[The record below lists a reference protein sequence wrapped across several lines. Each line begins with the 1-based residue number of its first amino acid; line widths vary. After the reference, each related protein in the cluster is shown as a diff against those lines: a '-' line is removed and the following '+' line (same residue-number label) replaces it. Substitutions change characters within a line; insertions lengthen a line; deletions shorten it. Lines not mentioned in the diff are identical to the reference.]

1 MRDKKHP
8 FYSEDS
14 EDSDD
19 SSLNTDTDTDTD
31 SDLQKDLQ
39 QFQSQNGEPLQSLR
53 GQYQVLDR
61 SLKTYYILWDDVE
74 AAFPGIDHLRSP
86 PSSCVFLVDRH
97 CRMFTPLRILVDP
110 KHVYTVVYKSSR
122 GPDSMD
128 PNRYLLYSNDS
139 APPLILTPEDA
150 ALKATL
156 DCLASDKNLFP
167 LLVNIRQVWKTYEDM
182 AGDIKVLHKNE
193 RYKVFTLYLN
203 MEHRHNKL
211 LQSMASLLE
220 EVGSI
225 EAIQVEM
232 AKVQEGLKKLQKDI
246 NTLEH
251 KSRLNTVEDDDDKAP
266 FDYPLPY
273 PLLLLPYDVDS
284 WDPENPRAHTFRLHY
299 LCNYASS
306 LKVRSHDN
314 GDTNDSNSEYR
325 ISHLHQH
332 PGYAIR
338 EWDYFLQRFGFVVL
352 TFMQEIQDRIETEL
366 EEARMTGKNDNG
378 DASSQKLSELATGSP
393 YSAGEL
399 RVLLNIAITCLKQL
413 VAPHMMLENNADA
426 LRRLSSLLIDN
437 DDNTHKVAGLYPN
450 IREGS
455 MIWTCSHHFHLTYTD
470 SALVTLRQ
478 HVSSLAGDYNME
490 QGTATIKAH
499 SMEDVQTFYNLTQ
512 GIKNVLDLTATLLWD
527 ATEAEMR
534 QILEG
539 TDTTGIF
546 ILRLDGNVFRN
557 HPIYTTERGNVY
569 IRNFVASND
578 HTLDSVTFANIQ
590 DSNSVEYVT
599 FIIDRR
605 IVTTGVP
612 TRMSMEWDKFKQG
625 VVGFHKAVGFESEY
639 SGNDSDIHS
648 SDARGVLHELAA
660 THHYIKS
667 LTYLTE
673 THQVATFEMQD
684 GTFHGLV
691 EARFPVKFNEQLLY
705 AGALRR
711 FVLEIDADSDY
722 LATLGKIL
730 ASNPDILDVSMQTE
744 ERRLLSQIV
753 FCCSYL
759 QGRVHPVQ
767 LTFFDKCNGNQE
779 RVVAKLVLSSKAQD
793 VTHNSSN
800 DLDLR
805 KLSPLDVD
813 IKVLK
818 CAVDHVSERMTDDEA
833 AVLDMITEQ
842 APDALTH
849 FVLDTGRLT
858 RTGIESLQRV
868 VARSSIRF
876 LRIEC
881 NAFDQDL
888 REHLVLALA
897 YIQRHLLVSLILCG
911 KAVDTWLQLGVA
923 ATTSA
928 TSDLDLW
935 KDKSE
940 PLPQLAQFEVIN
952 TSTDRQ
958 VLSDKAVELI
968 LYIALSS
975 PLIEIRLVN
984 TDLQA
989 GQQKNMIISEMDM
1002 EHVKSMGPA
1011 STNVQHVVSLH
1022 AFTEV
1027 ANVENPTNKA
1037 ASEEPAL
1044 PTMDPELFT
1053 LELEFTMLE
1062 SESLSVEPEP
1072 VSIESGPLSLE
1083 SEIFTLE
1090 PERALNTLVLEK
1102 LELEPPILAPEP
1114 RSLEQELF
1122 TLELE
1127 FIILDSEPLVEQQE
1141 PSVRKPEHP
1150 VMKSDSTLISPK
1162 SPTLQQEPGQPSFF
1176 QKILKVFRRK
1186 STVPIAK
1193 NRDGEGRV
1201 NDDEKV
1207 AEGTKS
1213 LWKRILKPF
1222 TLWLPFYK
1230 KARE

>member
-1 MRDKKHP
+1 
-8 FYSEDS
+8 
-14 EDSDD
+14 
-19 SSLNTDTDTDTD
+19 
-31 SDLQKDLQ
+31 
-39 QFQSQNGEPLQSLR
+39 
-53 GQYQVLDR
+53 
-61 SLKTYYILWDDVE
+61 
-74 AAFPGIDHLRSP
+74 
-86 PSSCVFLVDRH
+86 
-97 CRMFTPLRILVDP
+97 
-110 KHVYTVVYKSSR
+110 
-122 GPDSMD
+122 MD
-128 PNRYLLYSNDS
+128 PNRDLLYSNDS
-139 APPLILTPEDA
+139 APSLILTQEDA
-150 ALKATL
+150 SLKATL

-167 LLVNIRQVWKTYEDM
+167 LLVNIRQAWKTYEDM
-182 AGDIKVLHKNE
+182 AGDIKALNKDE
-193 RYKVFTLYLN
+193 RYKVFTFYLN
-203 MEHRHNKL
+203 MEYRHNKL
-211 LQSMASLLE
+211 LQSMTRLLE
-220 EVGSI
+220 EVDSV
-225 EAIQVEM
+225 EAIQIEM
-232 AKVQEGLKKLQKDI
+232 AKVQEGLKKLQKVI

-251 KSRLNTVEDDDDKAP
+251 ESQLNTVEDDDDKAL

-284 WDPENPRAHTFRLHY
+284 WDPENPRTHTFRLHY

-314 GDTNDSNSEYR
+314 GDTNDSNFEYR

-352 TFMQEIQDRIETEL
+352 SFMQEIQGRIETEL
-366 EEARMTGKNDNG
+366 EEAKMTDKNENG
-378 DASSQKLSELATGSP
+378 GASSQKLSELAAGSP

-399 RVLLNIAITCLKQL
+399 RVLLDIAVKCLKQL
-413 VAPHMMLENNADA
+413 VAPHMTLENNADA
-426 LRRLSSLLIDN
+426 LRQLSSLLID
-437 DDNTHKVAGLYPN
+437 DGGDTYKVAGLYPN
-450 IREGS
+450 IREGG

-470 SALVTLRQ
+470 SALETLRQ

-499 SMEDVQTFYNLTQ
+499 SMEDVRTFYNLTQ
-512 GIKNVLDLTATLLWD
+512 GIKNALDLTVTLLWD

-539 TDTTGIF
+539 TDTAGIF

-557 HPIYTTERGNVY
+557 HPIYTTERGSVY

-578 HTLDSVTFANIQ
+578 HALDSVTFANIQ

-605 IVTTGVP
+605 IVTTGLP

-625 VVGFHKAVGFESEY
+625 VVGFHKAVGFEGKY

-648 SDARGVLHELAA
+648 SDALGVLHELAA
-660 THHYIKS
+660 THHHIKS

-673 THQVATFEMQD
+673 THQVATFEAQD
-684 GTFHGLV
+684 GAFRGLV
-691 EARFPVKFNEQLLY
+691 EARIPVKFNEQLLY

-730 ASNPDILDVSMQTE
+730 ASNPDILDVAMQTE
-744 ERRLLSQIV
+744 EQRLLSQIV
-753 FCCSYL
+753 FCCRYL

-767 LTFFDKCNGNQE
+767 LTFFDKCVGKQE
-779 RVVAKLVLSSKAQD
+779 RVVAKLVLSSKVQD
-793 VTHNSSN
+793 VTRNSCD

-805 KLSPLDVD
+805 KFSPLDID
-813 IKVLK
+813 IKVLEF
-818 CAVDHVSERMTDDEA
+818 AVDHVSEGMTDDEA

-842 APDALTH
+842 VPDALTH

-881 NAFDQDL
+881 GTFDRDL

-897 YIQRHLLVSLILCG
+897 CIQRSSLVSLVLCG
-911 KAVDTWLQLGVA
+911 EVVDTWLQLGVA
-923 ATTSA
+923 AMASTISG
-928 TSDLDLW
+928 LDPL
-935 KDKSE
+935 KDPSE
-940 PLPQLAQFEVIN
+940 PLPQLAQLEVIN
-952 TSTDRQ
+952 TSTGRQ
-958 VLSDKAVELI
+958 VLSDIAVELI

-989 GQQKNMIISEMDM
+989 SQQTNMIIAEMDM
-1002 EHVKSMGPA
+1002 ERIKSLGLA

-1022 AFTEV
+1022 AFTEA
-1027 ANVENPTNKA
+1027 ANVKSPTNEA
-1037 ASEEPAL
+1037 APEEPAL
-1044 PTMDPELFT
+1044 LTMDSELFT
-1053 LELEFTMLE
+1053 LELEFIMLE
-1062 SESLSVEPEP
+1062 SESHSLEPEPFMTNPEP
-1072 VSIESGPLSLE
+1072 VSLEPGPLSLE
-1083 SEIFTLE
+1083 SEFSTLE
-1090 PERALNTLVLEK
+1090 PKLALNTLALEP
-1102 LELEPPILAPEP
+1102 LELEPPTFAPEP

-1127 FIILDSEPLVEQQE
+1127 CIILDSEPLVEQQE
-1141 PSVRKPEHP
+1141 PSVTKLEPS
-1150 VMKSDSTLISPK
+1150 VMKSNPTLISSK
-1162 SPTLQQEPGQPSFF
+1162 SPTMEQEPEQSSFF
-1176 QKILKVFRRK
+1176 QKLLRVFRRK
-1186 STVPIAK
+1186 STVSTAE
-1193 NRDGEGRV
+1193 NRDVEGRV
-1201 NDDEKV
+1201 SDDEKV
-1207 AEGTKS
+1207 AEGTNS

-1222 TLWLPFYK
+1222 TLWRPFYK
-1230 KARE
+1230 KTRE